1 MDDFLQRSDGEEE
14 ELREL
19 ILVHMAML
27 LALAG
32 RRIRNKCSDPPDHK
46 RDVVQQGITKFL
58 QAVRKREVGYDSPAK
73 VLRSSVWQEA
83 VRHSQTC
90 LREQAVDFNQL
101 HNRPAEPEAF
111 THVNRSPRAL
121 DEATSFN
128 PSELLG
134 ELVDLSQRLSGV
146 SDQDLFIRYF
156 VLRETLNEIARAR
169 NCATMTVHRAVKN
182 LLKELGIQDEQWSST
197 VDPEE

>member
-1 MDDFLQRSDGEEE
+1 MGDFLQRNDGEEG

-19 ILVHMAML
+19 ILAQMAML

-46 RDVVQQGITKFL
+46 QDVVQQGITKFL
-58 QAVRKREVGYDSPAK
+58 QALRKREVGYDTPAK
-73 VLRSSVWQEA
+73 VLRSAIWQEA

-101 HNRPAEPEAF
+101 HNRPTEAEAF
-111 THVNRSPRAL
+111 TQVIHSPRDL
-121 DEATSFN
+121 DKATSFN
-128 PSELLG
+128 PSELLD
-134 ELVDLSQRLSGV
+134 ELVDLSQRLSGI

-156 VLRETLNEIARAR
+156 VLRETLNEIARAK
-169 NCATMTVHRAVKN
+169 NCSTMTVQRAVKN
-182 LLKELGIQDEQWSST
+182 LLKELGIRDEEWSST
-197 VDPEE
+197 VDPDE